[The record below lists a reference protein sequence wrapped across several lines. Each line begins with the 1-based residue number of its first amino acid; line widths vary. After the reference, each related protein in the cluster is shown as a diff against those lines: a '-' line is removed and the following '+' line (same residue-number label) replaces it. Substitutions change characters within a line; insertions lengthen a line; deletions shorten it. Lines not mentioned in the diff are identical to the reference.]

1 MKAFSFSNLFRLFV
15 RLRYP
20 VALPEEIAEALGI
33 ELSNDLAF
41 SQFVSLLTSSNCQ
54 PTRLCRFM
62 PRQQV
67 EDAFKSAQKKERFKQ
82 DSLYSYYFNE
92 GWLEFVL
99 QFDTESRLRRIYV
112 QHHTIKEERGIEI
125 PLGRVS

>member
-1 MKAFSFSNLFRLFV
+1 MTVFSHLFRLFI

-20 VALPEEIAEALGI
+20 VSLPEEVADALGI
-33 ELSNDLAF
+33 ELSNDLTF
-41 SQFVSLLTSSNCQ
+41 SQFVSQLTSSSCQ
-54 PTRLCRFM
+54 PTRLCKFM

-67 EDAFKSAQKKERFKQ
+67 EEAFKTAQKKERFKQ
-82 DSLYSYYFNE
+82 DSLFSYYFNE

-99 QFDTESRLRRIYV
+99 QFDTDSRLRRIYV

-125 PLGRVS
+125 PLVRM